1 MYIKTT
7 VSITLLTNVLWI
19 KLFLQY
25 YWMYDKYTDMQESM
39 LGSIKSKDNTSSK
52 DIISQY
58 FTKKIWHI
66 SKRDKRYAGHHKAQ
80 GYR

>member
-1 MYIKTT
+1 
-7 VSITLLTNVLWI
+7 
-19 KLFLQY
+19 
-25 YWMYDKYTDMQESM
+25 MYDNYTDMQEAM